1 MNKWDM
7 FLKVNKAA
15 YLRLS
20 HFEDFNTNT
29 VLVSYKKASV
39 SSKTIQV
46 EYALKYAIHQH

>member
-1 MNKWDM
+1 MI
-7 FLKVNKAA
+7 LKVNKAA

-39 SSKTIQV
+39 SSK
-46 EYALKYAIHQH
+46 KIHFQ